1 MSGSYGVDDLMELS
15 GKGTS
20 KGGKG
25 CASWLVMM
33 EFEHLKL
40 YSGGGDVDASW
51 VGWWWKG

>member
-1 MSGSYGVDDLMELS
+1 MGLS
-15 GKGTS
+15 SKGMS

-40 YSGGGDVDASW
+40 YSARRDVGA
-51 VGWWWKG
+51 G

>member
-1 MSGSYGVDDLMELS
+1 MELS